1 MSRELISENPPIIE
15 QKKSQALSILPPP
28 DDSDSDSSESI
39 DNKIEKVKKPYVMTE
54 ARKKAF
60 EKARI
65 TRAENIAR
73 RHAVKEKEIN
83 EIVKLKEDK
92 VNIKITKQKQKEY
105 EIAKLQEES
114 SDDEPIIV
122 RKKKSS
128 KKKVIYISDEEDDKR
143 NIIIVNKMDSN
154 SKVPP
159 IPIAKPKKIHLFL

>member
-1 MSRELISENPPIIE
+1 MT
-15 QKKSQALSILPPP
+15 
-28 DDSDSDSSESI
+28 
-39 DNKIEKVKKPYVMTE
+39 TE

-60 EKARI
+60 EKARL

-159 IPIAKPKKIHLFL
+159 IPIHCET